1 MNYIHIKYFLNI
13 ISKKLLLACFLLP
26 LLLKANDESVLPNVL
41 ADFNASM
48 IIREFNEKMRSDD
61 NDGSHLWTLEH
72 TLQNI
77 IYFRSKSPLILKYY
91 FELLIDQRP
100 TSHSS
105 YNPADIRADFDLFMT
120 TALKMRLSENQI
132 AAFLKFSNLRMT
144 KEELLFSHNTP
155 WFAENIA
162 YITTVAGLLNY
173 SDYGVVEEFSLL
185 YFFTK
190 YFPEV
195 PPFSNMPI
203 RSLFLNSSG
212 MTEYLSALNA
222 DLSSETSEPYYK
234 ELFNFMWAKSISL
247 SNCKKCVSPFEKL
260 HDLNFNPLISTF
272 KLEQ

>member
-13 ISKKLLLACFLLP
+13 ISKNLILACFLVP
-26 LLLKANDESVLPNVL
+26 FLLKATDDSSVPRNVL

-48 IIREFNEKMRSDD
+48 IITDFNEKMRSD
-61 NDGSHLWTLEH
+61 NDGSHLWTLEQ

-105 YNPADIRADFDLFMT
+105 YNPSDIRADFDLLMK

-155 WFAENIA
+155 WFAENIS

-190 YFPEV
+190 YFPKL
-195 PPFSNMPI
+195 PPFSNIPI
-203 RSLFLNSSG
+203 RFLFLNSSG

-222 DLSSETSEPYYK
+222 HLSSETSEPYFR

-247 SNCKKCVSPFEKL
+247 SNCKRCVSPFEKL
-260 HDLNFNPLISTF
+260 HDLDFKPLTSTF